1 VTTPAPHRAARSP
14 AQARARLRSI
24 FVRVMIVQVIALAL
38 LWLLQS
44 TFGLG

>member
-1 VTTPAPHRAARSP
+1 VATPTPPAAKSP

-24 FVRVMIVQVIALAL
+24 FLRVMIVQVITLML

-44 TFGLG
+44 TFGTG